1 MGRAGASLRI
11 VSYDAAGIS
20 ARAGKH
26 FSGVWANWCDSV
38 HHLRLAQIGRDAHLR
53 PRGDAIDQRGRS
65 RTLLTPVIRRP
76 KPNALLTPKALA
88 NSSPGFERSENPGNA
103 MEKRLNPE
111 RVRRLANPFR
121 VK

>member
-1 MGRAGASLRI
+1 VIR
-11 VSYDAAGIS
+11 
-20 ARAGKH
+20 
-26 FSGVWANWCDSV
+26 
-38 HHLRLAQIGRDAHLR
+38 R
-53 PRGDAIDQRGRS
+53 PKPNA
-65 RTLLTPVIRRP
+65 LLTPVIRRP